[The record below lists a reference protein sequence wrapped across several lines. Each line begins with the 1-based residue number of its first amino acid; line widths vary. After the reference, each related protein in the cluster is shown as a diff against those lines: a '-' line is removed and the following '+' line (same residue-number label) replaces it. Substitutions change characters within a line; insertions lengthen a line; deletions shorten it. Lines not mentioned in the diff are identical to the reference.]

1 VTDLS
6 LLHQRDPSNCLSM
19 STRACS
25 HGPMGPVYFVT
36 WDPKKPPAKVY
47 EIILRLQFFGFY
59 LSDGCMKTHAEGLLL
74 GFMELFLEI

>member
-1 VTDLS
+1 
-6 LLHQRDPSNCLSM
+6 
-19 STRACS
+19 
-25 HGPMGPVYFVT
+25 MGPVYFVT